1 MADIKDFKHAIVRQK
16 ILDAV
21 RKDLIGPT
29 SDCEQLNEVPTS
41 SYITGLLY
49 PADTDVTEDENY
61 NDVEFTEKNFD
72 TDGETLEAGI
82 FEEEEPEDRV
92 KGGFQKPSSIGVSFY
107 VSDDVQKVNAYI
119 NWGKYYAEQVQGEV
133 IDENLEEDAENKT
146 KHLYERSIAMISL
159 DISLVWVI
167 INLLVLYLL
176 LKKFLFKPVCK
187 MMDERSAKIQ
197 SDLDGAAQAKADAEK
212 MKSDYEAEIADAHSQ
227 AVEITNKAKAQ
238 AGRECDLM
246 LENAR
251 AESAKIMKE
260 AEKSIA
266 NEKEKAMDDAKY
278 QIADL
283 AILAAA
289 KVIKKN
295 VGGDSD
301 RETVDEFLS
310 EVGAAK

>member
-1 MADIKDFKHAIVRQK
+1 MQY
-16 ILDAV
+16 
-21 RKDLIGPT
+21 DL
-29 SDCEQLNEVPTS
+29 
-41 SYITGLLY
+41 
-49 PADTDVTEDENY
+49 
-61 NDVEFTEKNFD
+61 
-72 TDGETLEAGI
+72 LEI
-82 FEEEEPEDRV
+82 
-92 KGGFQKPSSIGVSFY
+92 
-107 VSDDVQKVNAYI
+107 
-119 NWGKYYAEQVQGEV
+119 
-133 IDENLEEDAENKT
+133 
-146 KHLYERSIAMISL
+146 
-159 DISLVWVI
+159 
-167 INLLVLYLL
+167 L
-176 LKKFLFKPVCK
+176 LKNAQPIAGYTIQTLASAFISALFLKGNTARTEF
-187 MMDERSAKIQ
+187 EKI
-197 SDLDGAAQAKADAEK
+197 KA
-212 MKSDYEAEIADAHSQ
+212 DYEAEIADAHSQ

>member
-1 MADIKDFKHAIVRQK
+1 
-16 ILDAV
+16 
-21 RKDLIGPT
+21 
-29 SDCEQLNEVPTS
+29 
-41 SYITGLLY
+41 
-49 PADTDVTEDENY
+49 
-61 NDVEFTEKNFD
+61 
-72 TDGETLEAGI
+72 
-82 FEEEEPEDRV
+82 
-92 KGGFQKPSSIGVSFY
+92 
-107 VSDDVQKVNAYI
+107 
-119 NWGKYYAEQVQGEV
+119 
-133 IDENLEEDAENKT
+133 
-146 KHLYERSIAMISL
+146 MISL

-187 MMDERSAKIQ
+187 MMDERSAKIR

-212 MKSDYEAEIADAHSQ
+212 IKADYEAEIADAHSQ

-238 AGRECDLM
+238 ASRECDLM

>member
-1 MADIKDFKHAIVRQK
+1 
-16 ILDAV
+16 
-21 RKDLIGPT
+21 
-29 SDCEQLNEVPTS
+29 
-41 SYITGLLY
+41 
-49 PADTDVTEDENY
+49 
-61 NDVEFTEKNFD
+61 
-72 TDGETLEAGI
+72 
-82 FEEEEPEDRV
+82 
-92 KGGFQKPSSIGVSFY
+92 
-107 VSDDVQKVNAYI
+107 
-119 NWGKYYAEQVQGEV
+119 
-133 IDENLEEDAENKT
+133 
-146 KHLYERSIAMISL
+146 MISL

-212 MKSDYEAEIADAHSQ
+212 MKTDYEAEIADAHSQ

-301 RETVDEFLS
+301 RETVEDFLS
-310 EVGAAK
+310 EGGAAK

>member
-1 MADIKDFKHAIVRQK
+1 
-16 ILDAV
+16 
-21 RKDLIGPT
+21 
-29 SDCEQLNEVPTS
+29 
-41 SYITGLLY
+41 
-49 PADTDVTEDENY
+49 
-61 NDVEFTEKNFD
+61 
-72 TDGETLEAGI
+72 
-82 FEEEEPEDRV
+82 
-92 KGGFQKPSSIGVSFY
+92 
-107 VSDDVQKVNAYI
+107 
-119 NWGKYYAEQVQGEV
+119 
-133 IDENLEEDAENKT
+133 
-146 KHLYERSIAMISL
+146 MISL

-197 SDLDGAAQAKADAEK
+197 SDLDGAAQAK
-212 MKSDYEAEIADAHSQ
+212 ADAHSQ

>member
-1 MADIKDFKHAIVRQK
+1 
-16 ILDAV
+16 
-21 RKDLIGPT
+21 
-29 SDCEQLNEVPTS
+29 
-41 SYITGLLY
+41 
-49 PADTDVTEDENY
+49 
-61 NDVEFTEKNFD
+61 
-72 TDGETLEAGI
+72 
-82 FEEEEPEDRV
+82 
-92 KGGFQKPSSIGVSFY
+92 
-107 VSDDVQKVNAYI
+107 
-119 NWGKYYAEQVQGEV
+119 
-133 IDENLEEDAENKT
+133 
-146 KHLYERSIAMISL
+146 MISL

-212 MKSDYEAEIADAHSQ
+212 MKTDYEAEIADAHSQ

-266 NEKEKAMDDAKY
+266 NEKAMDDAKY

>member
-1 MADIKDFKHAIVRQK
+1 
-16 ILDAV
+16 
-21 RKDLIGPT
+21 
-29 SDCEQLNEVPTS
+29 
-41 SYITGLLY
+41 
-49 PADTDVTEDENY
+49 
-61 NDVEFTEKNFD
+61 
-72 TDGETLEAGI
+72 
-82 FEEEEPEDRV
+82 
-92 KGGFQKPSSIGVSFY
+92 
-107 VSDDVQKVNAYI
+107 
-119 NWGKYYAEQVQGEV
+119 
-133 IDENLEEDAENKT
+133 
-146 KHLYERSIAMISL
+146 MISL

-197 SDLDGAAQAKADAEK
+197 SDLDGA
-212 MKSDYEAEIADAHSQ
+212 

-278 QIADL
+278 QLADL

>member
-1 MADIKDFKHAIVRQK
+1 
-16 ILDAV
+16 
-21 RKDLIGPT
+21 
-29 SDCEQLNEVPTS
+29 
-41 SYITGLLY
+41 
-49 PADTDVTEDENY
+49 
-61 NDVEFTEKNFD
+61 
-72 TDGETLEAGI
+72 
-82 FEEEEPEDRV
+82 
-92 KGGFQKPSSIGVSFY
+92 
-107 VSDDVQKVNAYI
+107 
-119 NWGKYYAEQVQGEV
+119 
-133 IDENLEEDAENKT
+133 
-146 KHLYERSIAMISL
+146 MISL

-212 MKSDYEAEIADAHSQ
+212 IKADYEAEIADAHSQ

-246 LENAR
+246 LAR

>member
-1 MADIKDFKHAIVRQK
+1 
-16 ILDAV
+16 
-21 RKDLIGPT
+21 
-29 SDCEQLNEVPTS
+29 
-41 SYITGLLY
+41 
-49 PADTDVTEDENY
+49 
-61 NDVEFTEKNFD
+61 
-72 TDGETLEAGI
+72 
-82 FEEEEPEDRV
+82 
-92 KGGFQKPSSIGVSFY
+92 
-107 VSDDVQKVNAYI
+107 
-119 NWGKYYAEQVQGEV
+119 
-133 IDENLEEDAENKT
+133 
-146 KHLYERSIAMISL
+146 MISL

-212 MKSDYEAEIADAHSQ
+212 ADAHSQ

>member
-1 MADIKDFKHAIVRQK
+1 
-16 ILDAV
+16 
-21 RKDLIGPT
+21 
-29 SDCEQLNEVPTS
+29 
-41 SYITGLLY
+41 
-49 PADTDVTEDENY
+49 
-61 NDVEFTEKNFD
+61 
-72 TDGETLEAGI
+72 
-82 FEEEEPEDRV
+82 
-92 KGGFQKPSSIGVSFY
+92 
-107 VSDDVQKVNAYI
+107 
-119 NWGKYYAEQVQGEV
+119 
-133 IDENLEEDAENKT
+133 
-146 KHLYERSIAMISL
+146 MISL

-212 MKSDYEAEIADAHSQ
+212 IKADYEAEIADAHSQ

-266 NEKEKAMDDAKY
+266 NERLWTTQNTRSQTLLYWRLLRSLRKMWEATPTEKLLM
-278 QIADL
+278 
-283 AILAAA
+283 
-289 KVIKKN
+289 N
-295 VGGDSD
+295 FSP
-301 RETVDEFLS
+301 R
-310 EVGAAK
+310 

>member
-1 MADIKDFKHAIVRQK
+1 
-16 ILDAV
+16 
-21 RKDLIGPT
+21 
-29 SDCEQLNEVPTS
+29 
-41 SYITGLLY
+41 
-49 PADTDVTEDENY
+49 
-61 NDVEFTEKNFD
+61 
-72 TDGETLEAGI
+72 
-82 FEEEEPEDRV
+82 
-92 KGGFQKPSSIGVSFY
+92 
-107 VSDDVQKVNAYI
+107 
-119 NWGKYYAEQVQGEV
+119 
-133 IDENLEEDAENKT
+133 
-146 KHLYERSIAMISL
+146 MISL

-212 MKSDYEAEIADAHSQ
+212 MKTDYEAEIADAHSQ

-266 NEKEKAMDDAKY
+266 NEKEKAMDDANTRSQTLLYWRLLRSLRKMWEATR
-278 QIADL
+278 QR
-283 AILAAA
+283 
-289 KVIKKN
+289 N
-295 VGGDSD
+295 C
-301 RETVDEFLS
+301 
-310 EVGAAK
+310 

>member
-1 MADIKDFKHAIVRQK
+1 
-16 ILDAV
+16 
-21 RKDLIGPT
+21 
-29 SDCEQLNEVPTS
+29 
-41 SYITGLLY
+41 
-49 PADTDVTEDENY
+49 
-61 NDVEFTEKNFD
+61 
-72 TDGETLEAGI
+72 
-82 FEEEEPEDRV
+82 
-92 KGGFQKPSSIGVSFY
+92 
-107 VSDDVQKVNAYI
+107 
-119 NWGKYYAEQVQGEV
+119 
-133 IDENLEEDAENKT
+133 
-146 KHLYERSIAMISL
+146 MISL

-176 LKKFLFKPVCK
+176 LKKFLFKPVQK
-187 MMDERSAKIQ
+187 VTQTRRAELDDIYSEAK
-197 SDLDGAAQAKADAEK
+197 AAQTRADMNE

>member
-1 MADIKDFKHAIVRQK
+1 
-16 ILDAV
+16 
-21 RKDLIGPT
+21 
-29 SDCEQLNEVPTS
+29 
-41 SYITGLLY
+41 
-49 PADTDVTEDENY
+49 
-61 NDVEFTEKNFD
+61 
-72 TDGETLEAGI
+72 
-82 FEEEEPEDRV
+82 
-92 KGGFQKPSSIGVSFY
+92 
-107 VSDDVQKVNAYI
+107 
-119 NWGKYYAEQVQGEV
+119 
-133 IDENLEEDAENKT
+133 
-146 KHLYERSIAMISL
+146 MISL

-176 LKKFLFKPVCK
+176 IKKFLFKPVCK

-212 MKSDYEAEIADAHSQ
+212 IKADYEAEI
-227 AVEITNKAKAQ
+227 AKAQ

>member
-1 MADIKDFKHAIVRQK
+1 
-16 ILDAV
+16 
-21 RKDLIGPT
+21 
-29 SDCEQLNEVPTS
+29 
-41 SYITGLLY
+41 
-49 PADTDVTEDENY
+49 
-61 NDVEFTEKNFD
+61 
-72 TDGETLEAGI
+72 
-82 FEEEEPEDRV
+82 
-92 KGGFQKPSSIGVSFY
+92 
-107 VSDDVQKVNAYI
+107 
-119 NWGKYYAEQVQGEV
+119 
-133 IDENLEEDAENKT
+133 
-146 KHLYERSIAMISL
+146 MISL

-197 SDLDGAAQAKADAEK
+197 SDLDAEK
-212 MKSDYEAEIADAHSQ
+212 IKADYEAEIADAHSQ

>member
-1 MADIKDFKHAIVRQK
+1 
-16 ILDAV
+16 
-21 RKDLIGPT
+21 
-29 SDCEQLNEVPTS
+29 
-41 SYITGLLY
+41 
-49 PADTDVTEDENY
+49 
-61 NDVEFTEKNFD
+61 
-72 TDGETLEAGI
+72 
-82 FEEEEPEDRV
+82 
-92 KGGFQKPSSIGVSFY
+92 
-107 VSDDVQKVNAYI
+107 
-119 NWGKYYAEQVQGEV
+119 
-133 IDENLEEDAENKT
+133 
-146 KHLYERSIAMISL
+146 MISL

-187 MMDERSAKIQ
+187 MMDEEKI
-197 SDLDGAAQAKADAEK
+197 KA
-212 MKSDYEAEIADAHSQ
+212 DYEAEIADAHSQ

>member
-1 MADIKDFKHAIVRQK
+1 
-16 ILDAV
+16 
-21 RKDLIGPT
+21 
-29 SDCEQLNEVPTS
+29 
-41 SYITGLLY
+41 
-49 PADTDVTEDENY
+49 
-61 NDVEFTEKNFD
+61 
-72 TDGETLEAGI
+72 
-82 FEEEEPEDRV
+82 
-92 KGGFQKPSSIGVSFY
+92 
-107 VSDDVQKVNAYI
+107 
-119 NWGKYYAEQVQGEV
+119 
-133 IDENLEEDAENKT
+133 
-146 KHLYERSIAMISL
+146 MISL

-266 NEKEKAMDDAKY
+266 NEKEKDRRTVHLKWLEMAYWRRFQRIY
-278 QIADL
+278 QM
-283 AILAAA
+283 
-289 KVIKKN
+289 
-295 VGGDSD
+295 DSD
-301 RETVDEFLS
+301 TA
-310 EVGAAK
+310 G

>member
-1 MADIKDFKHAIVRQK
+1 
-16 ILDAV
+16 
-21 RKDLIGPT
+21 
-29 SDCEQLNEVPTS
+29 
-41 SYITGLLY
+41 
-49 PADTDVTEDENY
+49 
-61 NDVEFTEKNFD
+61 
-72 TDGETLEAGI
+72 
-82 FEEEEPEDRV
+82 
-92 KGGFQKPSSIGVSFY
+92 
-107 VSDDVQKVNAYI
+107 
-119 NWGKYYAEQVQGEV
+119 
-133 IDENLEEDAENKT
+133 
-146 KHLYERSIAMISL
+146 MISL

-197 SDLDGAAQAKADAEK
+197 SDLDGAAQAKA
-212 MKSDYEAEIADAHSQ
+212 EAEIADAHSQ

>member
-1 MADIKDFKHAIVRQK
+1 
-16 ILDAV
+16 
-21 RKDLIGPT
+21 
-29 SDCEQLNEVPTS
+29 
-41 SYITGLLY
+41 
-49 PADTDVTEDENY
+49 
-61 NDVEFTEKNFD
+61 
-72 TDGETLEAGI
+72 
-82 FEEEEPEDRV
+82 
-92 KGGFQKPSSIGVSFY
+92 
-107 VSDDVQKVNAYI
+107 
-119 NWGKYYAEQVQGEV
+119 
-133 IDENLEEDAENKT
+133 
-146 KHLYERSIAMISL
+146 MISL

-212 MKSDYEAEIADAHSQ
+212 IKADYEADAHSQ

>member
-1 MADIKDFKHAIVRQK
+1 
-16 ILDAV
+16 
-21 RKDLIGPT
+21 
-29 SDCEQLNEVPTS
+29 
-41 SYITGLLY
+41 
-49 PADTDVTEDENY
+49 
-61 NDVEFTEKNFD
+61 
-72 TDGETLEAGI
+72 
-82 FEEEEPEDRV
+82 
-92 KGGFQKPSSIGVSFY
+92 
-107 VSDDVQKVNAYI
+107 
-119 NWGKYYAEQVQGEV
+119 
-133 IDENLEEDAENKT
+133 
-146 KHLYERSIAMISL
+146 MISL

-212 MKSDYEAEIADAHSQ
+212 IKADYEAEIADAHSQ
-227 AVEITNKAKAQ
+227 AVENKAKAQ

-295 VGGDSD
+295 VGGDYD

>member
-1 MADIKDFKHAIVRQK
+1 
-16 ILDAV
+16 
-21 RKDLIGPT
+21 
-29 SDCEQLNEVPTS
+29 
-41 SYITGLLY
+41 
-49 PADTDVTEDENY
+49 
-61 NDVEFTEKNFD
+61 
-72 TDGETLEAGI
+72 
-82 FEEEEPEDRV
+82 
-92 KGGFQKPSSIGVSFY
+92 
-107 VSDDVQKVNAYI
+107 
-119 NWGKYYAEQVQGEV
+119 
-133 IDENLEEDAENKT
+133 
-146 KHLYERSIAMISL
+146 MISL

-212 MKSDYEAEIADAHSQ
+212 IKADYEAEIADAHSQ

-246 LENAR
+246 LENA
-251 AESAKIMKE
+251 AKIMKE

>member
-1 MADIKDFKHAIVRQK
+1 
-16 ILDAV
+16 
-21 RKDLIGPT
+21 
-29 SDCEQLNEVPTS
+29 
-41 SYITGLLY
+41 
-49 PADTDVTEDENY
+49 
-61 NDVEFTEKNFD
+61 
-72 TDGETLEAGI
+72 
-82 FEEEEPEDRV
+82 
-92 KGGFQKPSSIGVSFY
+92 
-107 VSDDVQKVNAYI
+107 
-119 NWGKYYAEQVQGEV
+119 
-133 IDENLEEDAENKT
+133 
-146 KHLYERSIAMISL
+146 MISL

-212 MKSDYEAEIADAHSQ
+212 IKADYEAEIADAHSQ
-227 AVEITNKAKAQ
+227 AVEITNKAQ